1 MKNRLSFI
9 CFALLAIV
17 LVSSPAMARIYI
29 DINAPS
35 INKFK
40 VAVPDFHNLGQSYK
54 HPELGRKFADAISHD
69 LDLSGYFSP
78 IDRKA
83 FLEEENEGITLE
95 EINFKNWSVIGA
107 ELLVKGG
114 YTVVGN
120 HVEVVAR
127 LFDPFWGKQ
136 IMGKRFLGLISN
148 YRWLAHR
155 LSNEIIKVLTG
166 QDGMFLT
173 RIAYVDSATGHKEI
187 RISDYDGYNSK
198 PITTDNSIA
207 LSPRLSPDGTRILYT
222 SYKEGRP
229 KLYLKD
235 LRSGLTRVLSQR
247 KGLNIG
253 AAWTPDGKAIAL
265 TLSIK
270 GNPDIFLIDL
280 NGRILKRL
288 TSNWGIDVSP
298 AFSPDGRM
306 MAFVSNRS
314 GSPQIYI
321 KDLKTGNSRRLT
333 FDGSY
338 NTSPSW
344 SKLNRIVYTSMNHGS
359 FDIFTMDPEGG
370 EPVQLTENVGNNEDP
385 CWSPDGRYIVF
396 SSNRLGPYHLYIMT
410 ANGQNQRRISP
421 RKGEQTSPSWGPSAL
436 GTKY

>member
-1 MKNRLSFI
+1 
-9 CFALLAIV
+9 
-17 LVSSPAMARIYI
+17 I

-40 VAVPDFHNLGQSYK
+40 VAVADFHNLGGANE
-54 HPELGRKFADAISHD
+54 HPELARKIADVIGHD

-78 IDRKA
+78 IDRQA
-83 FLEEENEGITLE
+83 FLEDKDEGITLE
-95 EINFKNWSVIGA
+95 AINFKNWSVIGA

-114 YTVVGN
+114 YTVIGN

-127 LFDPFWGKQ
+127 LFDTYRGKQ
-136 IMGKRFLGLISN
+136 IMGKCFLGLIKD

-155 LSNEIIKVLTG
+155 LSNEIIRMLTG
-166 QDGMFLT
+166 HDSMLLT
-173 RIAYVDSATGHKEI
+173 HLAYVDNATVHKEVWL
-187 RISDYDGYNSK
+187 SDYDGHNSTA
-198 PITTDNSIA
+198 ITSDNSIA
-207 LSPRLSPDGTRILYT
+207 LSPRLSPDGTSILYT

-229 KLYLKD
+229 KLYMKD

-253 AAWTPDGKAIAL
+253 AGWTPDGKSVAL

-280 NGRILKRL
+280 NGRIIKRL

-298 AFSPDGRM
+298 TFSPDGKK

-314 GSPQIYI
+314 GSPQIYVMN
-321 KDLKTGNSRRLT
+321 LETGRSRRLT
-333 FDGSY
+333 FDGNY

-344 SKLNRIVYTSMNHGS
+344 SSLDRIVYTSMNHGS
-359 FDIFTMDPEGG
+359 FDIFTIDPEGG
-370 EPVQLTENVGNNEDP
+370 EPVQLTEDAGNNEDP

-396 SSNRLGPYHLYIMT
+396 SSNRLGSYHLYMMT
-410 ANGQNQRRISP
+410 ANGQNQQRIS
-421 RKGEQTSPSWGPSAL
+421 RKNGEQTAPSWGPAKGRTTMSL
-436 GTKY
+436 K